1 MRIRDIKLYS
11 ERQIKEITVLEGEPV
26 NDVLYANW
34 NDVKKYL
41 VWMREN
47 VLMDAASRL
56 EDSQDAI
63 SEIHGVIEEIGSNVD
78 NAHNLI
84 IRVIDELNSNFGD
97 SVDIN
102 EE

>member
-11 ERQIKEITVLEGEPV
+11 VKQAKELSPEDDDKVFA
-26 NDVLYANW
+26 DW
-34 NDVKKYL
+34 NEVKKYF
-41 VWMREN
+41 VWIREN
-47 VLMDAASRL
+47 VLMDAASRI

-63 SEIHGVIEEIGSNVD
+63 SEIHGVIEEIGANVD

-97 SVDIN
+97 SVDID